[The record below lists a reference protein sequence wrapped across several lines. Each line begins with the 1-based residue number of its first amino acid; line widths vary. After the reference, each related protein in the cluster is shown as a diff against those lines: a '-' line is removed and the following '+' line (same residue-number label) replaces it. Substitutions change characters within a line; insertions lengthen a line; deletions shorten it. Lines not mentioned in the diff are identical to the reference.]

1 MSVSLNFER
10 FFHLSVD
17 VDIESFL
24 YRHIPELNVVST
36 FFSVMSIV
44 EVEGSRMC
52 VFIKLLLDVLTFESI
67 YFKFQSSLTL
77 LYFKRLSQS
86 LSLPAVHEDRL
97 S

>member
-24 YRHIPELNVVST
+24 CRHIPELNVVST

-44 EVEGSRMC
+44 EVEGSRIS
-52 VFIKLLLDVLTFESI
+52 VFIKLLLEVLTFESI
-67 YFKFQSSLTL
+67 LF
-77 LYFKRLSQS
+77 
-86 LSLPAVHEDRL
+86 
-97 S
+97 

>member
-52 VFIKLLLDVLTFESI
+52 VFIKLLLVVLTFESI
-67 YFKFQSSLTL
+67 LF
-77 LYFKRLSQS
+77 
-86 LSLPAVHEDRL
+86 
-97 S
+97 

>member
-10 FFHLSVD
+10 FLHRSVD

-24 YRHIPELNVVST
+24 HRHILELNVVST

-52 VFIKLLLDVLTFESI
+52 VFIKLLLVVLTFESI
-67 YFKFQSSLTL
+67 LF
-77 LYFKRLSQS
+77 
-86 LSLPAVHEDRL
+86 
-97 S
+97 

>member
-52 VFIKLLLDVLTFESI
+52 VFIKLSLEVLTFESI
-67 YFKFQSSLTL
+67 LF
-77 LYFKRLSQS
+77 
-86 LSLPAVHEDRL
+86 
-97 S
+97 

>member
-10 FFHLSVD
+10 FLHLSVD

-24 YRHIPELNVVST
+24 HRHILELNVVST

-52 VFIKLLLDVLTFESI
+52 VFIKLLLEVLTFESI
-67 YFKFQSSLTL
+67 LF
-77 LYFKRLSQS
+77 
-86 LSLPAVHEDRL
+86 
-97 S
+97 

>member
-52 VFIKLLLDVLTFESI
+52 VFIKHLLEVLTFESI
-67 YFKFQSSLTL
+67 LF
-77 LYFKRLSQS
+77 
-86 LSLPAVHEDRL
+86 
-97 S
+97 

>member
-24 YRHIPELNVVST
+24 YRHIPELKVVST

-52 VFIKLLLDVLTFESI
+52 VFIKLLLEVLTFESI
-67 YFKFQSSLTL
+67 LF
-77 LYFKRLSQS
+77 
-86 LSLPAVHEDRL
+86 
-97 S
+97 